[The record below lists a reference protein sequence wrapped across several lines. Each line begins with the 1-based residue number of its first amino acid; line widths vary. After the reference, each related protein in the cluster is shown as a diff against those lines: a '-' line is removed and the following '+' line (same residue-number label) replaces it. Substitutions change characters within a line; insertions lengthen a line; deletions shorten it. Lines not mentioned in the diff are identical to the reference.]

1 VGIADSFSGTSVGI
15 IAASAGIL
23 VAAVGGIVA
32 AVWSLWSC
40 RRLSVV
46 ARRPETLDGRLDRL
60 AKSMRESGR
69 LASEVSAEVDLL
81 AGVVRELEEKA
92 GEGEPPPALNEDQA
106 ETARSLVQASMATEG
121 RRIRRAAVKIAV
133 ASFVA
138 GAAATLLVTLLVHPI
153 G

>member
-1 VGIADSFSGTSVGI
+1 VSIAGSFSDISVGI

-32 AVWSLWSC
+32 TVWSLWSN
-40 RRLSVV
+40 RGLSVV
-46 ARRPETLDGRLDRL
+46 ARKPETLDGRLDRL
-60 AKSMRESGR
+60 AKAMRESGR

-81 AGVVRELEEKA
+81 AAAVRELEEKA
-92 GEGEPPPALNEDQA
+92 AEGEPSAALDEDQSVA
-106 ETARSLVQASMATEG
+106 ARRLVQTSMATEG
-121 RRIRRAAVKIAV
+121 RRIRRAAIKVAV

-138 GAAATLLVTLLVHPI
+138 GAAVTLLVTLLVHPI